1 MKIETE
7 KLVLLGLDENLKA
20 LMSVPSYK
28 IGSFT
33 FDVEKRLLISK
44 NESVKL
50 TGKESYLLVLLAAN
64 ANTFLEF
71 IITVNTPYSITCFI
85 FNKKLHYYFYVF
97 YLSLNIL

>member
-44 NESVKL
+44 MSR
-50 TGKESYLLVLLAAN
+50 
-64 ANTFLEF
+64 
-71 IITVNTPYSITCFI
+71 
-85 FNKKLHYYFYVF
+85 
-97 YLSLNIL
+97 